1 MAEISNILTAPAS
14 TILDRWFES
23 DILKGTL
30 ASDAVIG
37 ANVSPHSV
45 GSGYVLMHH
54 VMGEMLEKGVWAY
67 VEGGMGTLST
77 YLAWLAEQ
85 HGADVC
91 VNASVDEILTDKSGS
106 VQGVRLTNGRTI
118 YCKNV
123 VSNCTDPVT
132 FNTMIKEPATIPEDF
147 RNGMNNASHEGVQTK
162 FNLVL
167 KDVPNFT
174 SLKHLNA

>member
-1 MAEISNILTAPAS
+1 MIAPAAS
-14 TILDRWFES
+14 ILDWWFES

-37 ANVSPHSV
+37 ANVSPYSP

-54 VMGEMLEKGVWAY
+54 VMGEMLDKGVWAY

-85 HGADVC
+85 YGADIC
-91 VNASVDEILTDKSGS
+91 VNAGVEEIITNQTNA
-106 VQGVRLTNGRTI
+106 VEGVWLSNGQVLKCNNI
-118 YCKNV
+118 

-132 FNTMIKEPATIPEDF
+132 FKKLIPNEKVPDTY
-147 RNGMNNASHEGVQTK
+147 RKGMNNASYEGV
-162 FNLVL
+162 
-167 KDVPNFT
+167 
-174 SLKHLNA
+174 